1 MLPPAARMRSPQEF
15 RETVRRGAR
24 AGRPTLIVHAGL
36 AAQGSQP
43 APGPDF
49 RTVRVGFV
57 VSKAV
62 GNAVTR
68 NRVKRRLRHLVSDTL
83 PSTPPRVRVVVR
95 ALPRAATHP
104 HEVPADLAKAWS
116 RALQRL
122 AATASSEASS

>member
-36 AAQGSQP
+36 AAEGDHL
-43 APGPDF
+43 AAGPDF
-49 RTVRVGFV
+49 RAVRVGFV

-68 NRVKRRLRHLVSDTL
+68 NRVKRRLRHLVADAL
-83 PSTPPRVRVVVR
+83 PATPPRVRVVVR

-104 HEVPADLAKAWS
+104 QEVPGDLAKAWS

-122 AATASSEASS
+122 AVPAPAEASS

>member
-1 MLPPAARMRSPQEF
+1 MRSSEEF

-36 AAQGSQP
+36 AAAGDRLTAGQDWRG
-43 APGPDF
+43 
-49 RTVRVGFV
+49 VRVGFV

-68 NRVKRRLRHLVSDTL
+68 NRVKRRLRHLVAGVL
-83 PSTPPRVRVVVR
+83 PSTPSRVRVVVR

-122 AATASSEASS
+122 AVAPPAKATT

>member
-1 MLPPAARMRSPQEF
+1 MRSSEEF

-36 AAQGSQP
+36 SSQVDRPAAGPSSQ
-43 APGPDF
+43 A
-49 RTVRVGFV
+49 VHVGFV

-68 NRVKRRLRHLVSDTL
+68 NRVKRRLRHLVAGTL
-83 PSTPPRVRVVVR
+83 PATPPRVRVVVR

-104 HEVPADLAKAWS
+104 HEVPVDLAKAWS

-122 AATASSEASS
+122 AVDKPAQATP